1 MCTEIYYFSGTGNSL
16 HVAKELQKRI
26 PKANI
31 IPIVSLLNKD
41 VIKTKAETVGFVFPL
56 HGMTV
61 PIPVK
66 IFLKKLELKSVNYI
80 FAIATRGGT
89 KCFAFNKINQIL
101 KRNRK
106 CLDSTFILTMINN
119 DPKFEVYEIPTSESI
134 SKVESKIQT
143 RLDSISRI
151 IINKEKYQE
160 KDSDYIDFP
169 FIKPVNYLLERL
181 VLLGMFWADVTHTGI
196 NNYFYA
202 DSKCIG
208 CGICEKVC
216 LSQKIKMI
224 NKKPVWQKNVKCYLC
239 YTCLNYC
246 PEQAVQIK
254 SKIYMKSYT
263 DKNGRYPHPFATI
276 KDIAGQK

>member
-1 MCTEIYYFSGTGNSL
+1 MNTEIYYFSGTGNTFY
-16 HVAKELQKRI
+16 VAKELQKRI
-26 PKANI
+26 KDSKL
-31 IPIVSLLNKD
+31 IPIVSLLKQE
-41 VIKTKAETVGFVFPL
+41 IIEIHGETMGFVFPL

-66 IFLKKLELKSVNYI
+66 IFLKKIKLKSVEYI
-80 FAIATRGGT
+80 FSIATRGGT
-89 KCFAFNKINQIL
+89 KCFAFKKINQIL

-119 DPKFEVYEIPTSESI
+119 DPKFKVYEIPTSENI

-143 RLDSISRI
+143 RLDSISKI
-151 IINKEKYQE
+151 IINKERYQE

-181 VLLGMFWADVTHTGI
+181 VLLGMFWADVSHT

-202 DSKCIG
+202 DSKCTG

-224 NKKPVWQKNVKCYLC
+224 NEKPVWQKNVKCYLC

-276 KDIAGQK
+276 KNITGQK